1 MPMID
6 EMKKGF
12 ELPVTA
18 AADVGEFSVGL
29 NRQGGVA
36 EEGEDCLDKKR
47 PDRGGGADAR
57 GASCHGWVGGCVA
70 ESKMMA
76 VDCAENKQGIHIC
89 ESQNLQTCAKR
100 VLNWNE

>member
-29 NRQGGVA
+29 NRQKG
-36 EEGEDCLDKKR
+36 R
-47 PDRGGGADAR
+47 RRRGR
-57 GASCHGWVGGCVA
+57 GLLGQKEA
-70 ESKMMA
+70 
-76 VDCAENKQGIHIC
+76 
-89 ESQNLQTCAKR
+89 
-100 VLNWNE
+100 